1 MAIKTANLSKRS
13 GNGWAFRD
21 IDLEVA
27 FGEVFCVFG
36 PANAGKTALLNVLAG
51 NEPADSGGLF
61 IDKSI
66 SPGGATFPPR
76 EIIQPNGILG
86 RFFGR
91 FRRES
96 VMERLRRMRE
106 VIAKPDAKLILLD
119 EPLTGL
125 DTLIKSDLLASI
137 QNAAKRGAAVIL
149 TSSDFSDVCPVA
161 DRIAV
166 IADGYLRQTGA
177 PDEIYEMPE
186 NSLIAALCGRINLIE
201 ARRRTSSKAELP
213 EFQTIDGAH
222 RLFTKKMDVRRLGA
236 INKNVRLGIRPE
248 HLSLSFGA
256 AFPEDNLL
264 RATIGTKRFCGP
276 FTLVELSCNGLQLTA
291 SVPRLVGISTGGRPA
306 AG

>member
-1 MAIKTANLSKRS
+1 
-13 GNGWAFRD
+13 
-21 IDLEVA
+21 
-27 FGEVFCVFG
+27 
-36 PANAGKTALLNVLAG
+36 
-51 NEPADSGGLF
+51 
-61 IDKSI
+61 
-66 SPGGATFPPR
+66 
-76 EIIQPNGILG
+76 
-86 RFFGR
+86 
-91 FRRES
+91 
-96 VMERLRRMRE
+96 MERLRRMRE

-222 RLFTKKMDVRRLGA
+222 RLFTKKWTSAV
-236 INKNVRLGIRPE
+236 
-248 HLSLSFGA
+248 
-256 AFPEDNLL
+256 
-264 RATIGTKRFCGP
+264 
-276 FTLVELSCNGLQLTA
+276 
-291 SVPRLVGISTGGRPA
+291 
-306 AG
+306 